1 MSVEVPSLD
10 TASIGRVIAEGLN
23 AQEFTVHDPAA
34 EDACFMRVMNAR
46 AAFSQVLIS
55 QAGRVTWDYLPFPGR
70 EADPAQVAGMI
81 VGLLDDETAVVPAV
95 PGGPLGQSLKDS
107 VDSALRGSGM
117 RVTRCAP
124 LRDEF
129 GELCA
134 DMTITNPD
142 QPARG
147 EVTLTDEGMII
158 WECRLASAGSAGVS
172 AQEISAIVG
181 RVLSRVQSPEGASAA
196 PAGSRRRIRR
206 P

>member
-1 MSVEVPSLD
+1 MSVEAVEFD
-10 TASIGRVIAEGLN
+10 TAEIGRVIAEGLS

-34 EDACFMRVMNAR
+34 EDECFLRVMNAR
-46 AAFSQVLIS
+46 AAFSQLLIS
-55 QAGRVTWDYLPFPGR
+55 QAGQVTWDYLPFPGR
-70 EADPAQVAGMI
+70 EADPAQMAGMI
-81 VGLLDDETAVVPAV
+81 LGLLGGEPAV
-95 PGGPLGQSLKDS
+95 ASVAPGGSLGQALKDS

-134 DMTITNPD
+134 DMSITNPGR
-142 QPARG
+142 PARG
-147 EVTLTDEGMII
+147 TVTLTDEGMII

-172 AQEISAIVG
+172 AQEVSAIVG
-181 RVLSRVQSPEGASAA
+181 RVLSRVQFPERASAG